1 MRKRAWRRGRV
12 LESKSE
18 NLGSRPGDV
27 AFETIQFYR
36 RSSTF
41 VKVCRNSSIFIVKFS
56 SGMSETLFDT
66 CVFWSCVTRCGC
78 RTTSSTLFTVYG
90 RNNSLTCRLHI
101 LESFLTNVLIMFIRL
116 KCEEKTPE
124 ISCKKRIKSGPMF
137 SRNQLIFFKYLDIP
151 KNLSLRSKPCCCKE
165 HLNLGTRLLNTL
177 SLATTSY
184 IY

>member
-12 LESKSE
+12 LESKSG

-56 SGMSETLFDT
+56 SGMSEILFNT

-78 RTTSSTLFTVYG
+78 RTTSSTLFTVCW
-90 RNNSLTCRLHI
+90 SSMPHT
-101 LESFLTNVLIMFIRL
+101 FLSRRHNKQRRHVAMFDYSTISNPVGSNTHSVLFLAVLRIWIRD
-116 KCEEKTPE
+116 PV
-124 ISCKKRIKSGPMF
+124 PF
-137 SRNQLIFFKYLDIP
+137 
-151 KNLSLRSKPCCCKE
+151 
-165 HLNLGTRLLNTL
+165 
-177 SLATTSY
+177 
-184 IY
+184 